1 MTTTIGS
8 SSTSLADRRRASL
21 ERQYGTDQ
29 PRTQARGERRRAPIR
44 PTLRRTIATD
54 APKRE
59 RRSLRSALG
68 LVADPA
74 TSSSKRTLLGP
85 PPGTFYAIAAVVGIF
100 VVLGLVMVLSASAIV
115 EANAGNSPYGVF
127 GRQAMWALLGLVG
140 LVFAAVVPYTVW
152 KRFAIPLG
160 LLGVAAMA
168 LPLVPGIGVE
178 INGARAWVRI
188 GGFSMQPSE
197 FLKLVVVIAAADLLT
212 RRANVMGDNRR
223 ALIPAAVLAGA
234 AALMSIFQG
243 DLGSAI
249 VLGAIVLSV
258 AWIAGAPLA
267 PLAGV
272 AAIAAVGA
280 IGFIATSARRID
292 RFTAFLDVEGH
303 KTHESFQVY
312 QSFVSIA
319 NGGLTGS
326 GIGGS
331 RAKLGYLPLPHS
343 DFIFAVI
350 VDELGMIG
358 TSVVIGGFLVLVGF
372 GVQAS
377 LAAPD
382 RFGMLLAGGISAWFG
397 VQAIINLGGVT
408 GVLPVTGLTLPFFS
422 AGGSSLFV
430 SMFAAGLLLSVAR
443 RAAHR

>member
-1 MTTTIGS
+1 MTGTIRS
-8 SSTSLADRRRASL
+8 NSTSLADRRRASL
-21 ERQYGTDQ
+21 ERQYGSGR
-29 PRTQARGERRRAPIR
+29 PRASASGEPRRLPIR
-44 PTLRRTIATD
+44 PMLRRTIATD
-54 APKRE
+54 EARPE
-59 RRSLRSALG
+59 RRKRRAAPGSI
-68 LVADPA
+68 ADSGATRPA
-74 TSSSKRTLLGP
+74 RGMLGP

-100 VVLGLVMVLSASAIV
+100 VILGLVMVLSASAIV

-127 GRQAMWALLGLVG
+127 GRQAMWAMVGLVG

-160 LLGVAAMA
+160 LLGVAVMA
-168 LPLVPGIGVE
+168 LPFVPSIGAEV
-178 INGARAWVRI
+178 NGARAWIRV

-212 RRANVMGDNRR
+212 RRSSVMGDNRQ

-234 AALMSIFQG
+234 AALMSILQG

-249 VLGAIVLSV
+249 VLGAIVLSI
-258 AWIAGAPLA
+258 AWIAGAPLM

-272 AAIAAVGA
+272 TLIAAISAVG
-280 IGFIATSARRID
+280 FIVSSSRRID

-422 AGGSSLFV
+422 SGGSSLFV